1 MLQKSRRISHVIFLQ
16 YPQQN
21 DGKEKDRERQGG
33 KTHYKNGRRG
43 RIRKP
48 SGTGTIS
55 SQHLPQNLVFL
66 QACQLLTASASVWL
80 LFRGNCEG
88 AAVLAMG
95 RKHKERPFFTFE
107 TKGIEEMKEPP
118 QPHSKVSV

>member
-1 MLQKSRRISHVIFLQ
+1 MTFVSRYLVSKSNRKVCYKTQEISHVIFLQ

-55 SQHLPQNLVFL
+55 SQHLAPEPCL
-66 QACQLLTASASVWL
+66 SASMPASDCCILRVAS
-80 LFRGNCEG
+80 CE
-88 AAVLAMG
+88 
-95 RKHKERPFFTFE
+95 R
-107 TKGIEEMKEPP
+107 
-118 QPHSKVSV
+118 

>member
-1 MLQKSRRISHVIFLQ
+1 LLHNSRRISHVIFLQ

-21 DGKEKDRERQGG
+21 DGKEKVRERQGG

-55 SQHLPQNLVFL
+55 SKHLAPEPCL
-66 QACQLLTASASVWL
+66 SASMPAFDCFSLRV
-80 LFRGNCEG
+80 
-88 AAVLAMG
+88 ASS
-95 RKHKERPFFTFE
+95 ER
-107 TKGIEEMKEPP
+107 
-118 QPHSKVSV
+118 